1 MLAES
6 VLTKLYPYARRHE
19 SKQVIDHREEVE
31 GSFCG
36 EAEEVL
42 GVEVVGEHRVHKVL
56 ADEVTEVNEQA
67 ANCINTVIVYILD
80 PLEL

>member
-1 MLAES
+1 
-6 VLTKLYPYARRHE
+6 
-19 SKQVIDHREEVE
+19 
-31 GSFCG
+31 
-36 EAEEVL
+36 VL